1 MASKRDLRR
10 RIEDAEVRASAVFG
24 LSGDDAIA
32 KMARMIK
39 AYDGIKVTMT
49 HGKYWELS
57 AAQIEDAALL
67 HKLTADEIRKVI
79 DVHNSV
85 LRDFELNY

>member
-24 LSGDDAIA
+24 LSGPSAVE
-32 KMARMIK
+32 KMARMIR
-39 AYDGIKVTMT
+39 AHDAIRLEMT